1 MTQALPFDELR
12 LETPLVGNDTIEV
25 VDEVNRLV
33 YVFLATAAVTAEQ
46 LVEDWAT
53 SGDPTWACTRPA
65 SDDDL
70 VDASA
75 ALETANDLFGS

>member
-12 LETPLVGNDTIEV
+12 LDTPLVGNDTIEV

-33 YVFLATAAVTAEQ
+33 YVFLATSSITAEQ

-53 SGDPTWACTRPA
+53 SGDPTWSMTRPA
-65 SDDDL
+65 SDEDL
-70 VDASA
+70 AEASA
-75 ALETANDLFGS
+75 TLETSTGQ